1 MGANPILG
9 VFLHWL
15 GGLASAS
22 FYVPFRGVRR
32 WAWETYWLVG
42 GVFSWIIVPWF
53 LAGLMTRDLMAVLHE
68 APMSSLVWVYTFGVL
83 WGLGGLTFG
92 LTMRYLG
99 MSLGMAVA
107 LGYTAVFGTLM
118 PPIFRG
124 VFVSEVLGTRSGI
137 IILIGVAV
145 CVAGIIFA
153 GAAGIS
159 KEHELSEEEKRAA
172 IAEFDLKRGLLV
184 ATFCGIMSAC
194 FAYGLAAG
202 DPIKQITVRH
212 GTATLW
218 QGLPVLVV
226 LLAGGFTTNFIWCLI
241 LNIRNRT
248 GYQYFSLR
256 TRGHV
261 PSINEEPIIE
271 TATDAPGMQMAL
283 ERMQAA
289 EENGRVPVLAN
300 YLFSALAGTT
310 WYFQFFFYTMGETQ
324 MGRYKFSSWTLHMAS
339 IIIFSTLW
347 GIALK
352 EWRGAGMRTRILVA
366 CTLLV
371 LVGST
376 VIVGYG
382 NYLGVAATT
391 TSTSTQGGSH

>member
-68 APMSSLVWVYTFGVL
+68 APMGSLVWVYTFGVL